1 MQISRSALRHFI
13 AGLFFLVAST
23 APVVAS
29 ETNIDSGDTAWILS
43 ATAFVL
49 LMTLPGLALF
59 YAGLVQSKNIVS
71 VLMHHFAIAA
81 SMSIL
86 WVFAGYS
93 LAFSGSGEWFGDMAK
108 AFMVGVTLNSKNGS
122 IPESLFAAFQMT
134 FAIITPA
141 LIIGAYVE
149 RMKFAAML
157 MFSALWLLI
166 VYAPVT
172 HWVWGGGIMANWG
185 VLDFA
190 GGIVVHATA
199 GTAALVCAL
208 VVGKRRGFP
217 ATVQPP
223 HSPVLTM
230 IGACMLWVGWFGFNG
245 GSALGAGSSASMA
258 LLVTHV
264 AAATASLVWMFIEWF
279 RFGRPS
285 LVGVVTGM
293 IAGLATVT
301 PASGFIG
308 VPGGLILG
316 ITGGVACYLAVD
328 LIRVRLRID
337 DSLDVFAVHGV
348 GGIIGSLLVAWFT
361 LPAFGGVG
369 LAVGVTAS
377 SQFLVQLWSVGITVL
392 WTVIASY
399 AILKSIDLIT
409 GLRVEQHDEIEGL
422 DLSQHGERGYHT
434 G

>member
-1 MQISRSALRHFI
+1 
-13 AGLFFLVAST
+13 
-23 APVVAS
+23 
-29 ETNIDSGDTAWILS
+29 
-43 ATAFVL
+43 
-49 LMTLPGLALF
+49 MTLPGLALF

-81 SMSIL
+81 LMSIL

-93 LAFSGSGEWFGDMAK
+93 LAFSGNGDWFGDMAK
-108 AFMVGVTLNSKNGS
+108 AFMVGVNHRSTSGS

-149 RMKFAAML
+149 RMKFAAL
-157 MFSALWLLI
+157 LIFSALWLLI
-166 VYAPVT
+166 VYVPVT

-217 ATVQPP
+217 ASAQPP
-223 HSPVLTM
+223 HSPILTM
-230 IGACMLWVGWFGFNG
+230 VGACMLWVGWFGFNG
-245 GSALGAGSSASMA
+245 GSALGAGSNASMA
-258 LLVTHV
+258 LLVTHI

-285 LVGVVTGM
+285 LVGIATGM
-293 IAGLATVT
+293 VAGLATVT
-301 PASGFIG
+301 PASGFVG
-308 VPGGLILG
+308 VPGGLVLG
-316 ITGGVACYLAVD
+316 VTGGVACYLAVD
-328 LIRVRLRID
+328 LIRVRLKID

-348 GGIIGSLLVAWFT
+348 GGIIGSLLVAWLALPT
-361 LPAFGGVG
+361 LGGVG
-369 LAVGVTAS
+369 LSEGTTIS
-377 SQFLVQLWSVGITVL
+377 SQFMVQLWSVSITVL
-392 WTVIASY
+392 WTGISSY
-399 AILKSIDLIT
+399 LILKLIDLIT
-409 GLRVEQHDEIEGL
+409 GLRVDQQDEIEGL